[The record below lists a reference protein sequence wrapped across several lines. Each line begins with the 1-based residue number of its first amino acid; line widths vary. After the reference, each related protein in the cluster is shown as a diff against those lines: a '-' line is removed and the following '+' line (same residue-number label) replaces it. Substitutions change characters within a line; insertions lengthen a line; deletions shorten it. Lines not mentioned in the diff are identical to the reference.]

1 MLVIPWPWCL
11 CCMVFYLYLYC
22 FIFSLISPLYYIEI
36 YNFKNYFMLI
46 FPHSYYFQCFSP
58 CFESL
63 SFFLRVSFDIFA
75 DIDQLVGISFSFC
88 MSGGKNSLFLFSF
101 WKLVLLE
108 IGPYVGRFV
117 CCFSFQYFKNVAC
130 LSPELDCFQWEV
142 STRIRRLLFVT
153 LYVVCVYEFLG
164 PGQPSSEPP

>member
-11 CCMVFYLYLYC
+11 CCMAFYLYLYC
-22 FIFSLISPLYYIEI
+22 FIFSLISPLYCIEI

-46 FPHSYYFQCFSP
+46 FPLLLFSV
-58 CFESL
+58 
-63 SFFLRVSFDIFA
+63 FFILLWITFLLLEGFIWFFCWYRSV
-75 DIDQLVGISFSFC
+75 VVISFSLC
-88 MSGGKNSLFLFSF
+88 MSGGKISLFLFSF

-108 IGPYVGRFV
+108 TGPYVGRFV

-142 STRIRRLLFVT
+142 STRIRGLLFVT
-153 LYVVCVYEFLG
+153 LYVACVYEFLG
-164 PGQPSSEPP
+164 PGQLSSEPP